1 MSEFNRKVANATKW
15 SSFTEILSKLISPI
29 TTMVLTR
36 LLTPD
41 AFGVV
46 ATLTMI
52 ISFTQIFSDA
62 GFQKY
67 LIQYEFKND
76 SDKYKTTNVAFLSN
90 LILSL
95 ILWFLIICYR
105 DPLAKIV
112 GNPGLGTAIAVACV
126 SIPLAA
132 FSSIQIALYKRNL
145 DFKTLYC
152 NCYNNYFN

>member
-15 SSFTEILSKLISPI
+15 SSFTEILSILISPI

-67 LIQYEFKND
+67 LIQYEFKNE
-76 SDKYKTTNVAFLSN
+76 
-90 LILSL
+90 
-95 ILWFLIICYR
+95 
-105 DPLAKIV
+105 
-112 GNPGLGTAIAVACV
+112 
-126 SIPLAA
+126 
-132 FSSIQIALYKRNL
+132 
-145 DFKTLYC
+145 
-152 NCYNNYFN
+152 